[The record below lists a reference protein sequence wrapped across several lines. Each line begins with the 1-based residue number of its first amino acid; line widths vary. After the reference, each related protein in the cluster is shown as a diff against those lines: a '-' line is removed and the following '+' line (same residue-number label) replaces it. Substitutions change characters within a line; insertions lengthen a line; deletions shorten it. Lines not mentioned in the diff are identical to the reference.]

1 MTSEDVTEKLMNTL
15 ITKMESM
22 DNEIITLR
30 KMINSPQAILK
41 RAGFVPVRTPFSED
55 VETDAFRSDTFTK
68 SDIPESANP
77 DKYSNE
83 EIHDMT
89 WNDIHEMAEQH
100 REVKELY

>member
-55 VETDAFRSDTFTK
+55 VETDAFRSYTFTK